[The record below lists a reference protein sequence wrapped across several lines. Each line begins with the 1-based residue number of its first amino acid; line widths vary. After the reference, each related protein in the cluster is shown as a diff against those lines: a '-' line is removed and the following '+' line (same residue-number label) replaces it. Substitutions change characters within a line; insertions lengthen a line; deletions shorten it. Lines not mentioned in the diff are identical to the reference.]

1 MRWRKMSCISR
12 ASGIADLPAPM
23 AVCCHDAGGANL
35 IAAWLAAEPVA
46 ELRLCAQG
54 PAGEIFARLLPQ
66 QATQALEVALD
77 GAKCLLSGSGWA
89 ADLEHDARVAARRH
103 GVTSLAVLDH
113 WVNYR
118 ARFVRND
125 VEILP
130 DAFVVTDAAAAMLA
144 RETFGAA
151 RPILTWQNR
160 YLQDEAARVR
170 ALSPQP
176 PATPPARLL
185 VVLEP
190 VREDWAHGAPQAPE
204 LRALDYLMQNL
215 AALTP
220 RPQEL
225 EVRLRPHPSEPE
237 LKYQAWAQR
246 QSHAHVR
253 LSTPAPLASDLA
265 WADAVAGLQSYA
277 LVVALA
283 ARRRAISYLPPGA
296 PPCALRY
303 PGVERLAALPRVSP

>member
-1 MRWRKMSCISR
+1 
-12 ASGIADLPAPM
+12 M

-35 IAAWLAAEPVA
+35 IGAWLAAEPVA

-54 PAGEIFARLLPQ
+54 PARGIFAAMLPQ
-66 QATQALEVALD
+66 QASAPLEAALD

-89 ADLEHDARVAARRH
+89 ADLEHDARVAACRS
-103 GVTSLAVLDH
+103 GIASLAVLDH
-113 WVNYR
+113 WVNYG
-118 ARFVRND
+118 ARFVRNE
-125 VEILP
+125 VEALP

-144 RETFGAA
+144 QETFGAA
-151 RPILTWQNR
+151 RPILTWRNR
-160 YLQDEAARVR
+160 YLENEAARVR
-170 ALSPQP
+170 ALSVRP

-190 VREDWAHGAPQAPE
+190 VREDWAQGAQQAPE
-204 LRALDYLMQNL
+204 FRALDYLMQNL

-237 LKYQAWAQR
+237 SKYRAWTQR
-246 QSHAHVR
+246 QPDAQVK
-253 LSTPAPLASDLA
+253 LSTGAPLASDLA

-283 ARRRAISYLPPGA
+283 SGRRAISYLPPGA
-296 PPCALRY
+296 PPCSLRY
-303 PGVERLAALPRVSP
+303 PGIERLAALSRVSP

>member
-1 MRWRKMSCISR
+1 MSCILR
-12 ASGIADLPAPM
+12 ASGIADLPLPV

-46 ELRLCAQG
+46 QLRLCAQG
-54 PAGEIFARLLPQ
+54 PAREIFARVLPQ
-66 QATQALEVALD
+66 RSSAPLDVALD
-77 GAKCLLSGSGWA
+77 GAQCLLSGSGWA
-89 ADLEHDARVAARRH
+89 AELEHDARLAARRN
-103 GVTSLAVLDH
+103 GVASLAVLDH

-118 ARFVRND
+118 ARFVRHG
-125 VEILP
+125 VEVLP
-130 DAFVVTDAAAAMLA
+130 DAFVVTDPAAALLTQ
-144 RETFGAA
+144 ETFGAA
-151 RPILTWQNR
+151 RPILTWRNR
-160 YLQDEAARVR
+160 YLENEAARVH

-190 VREDWAHGAPQAPE
+190 VREDWIHGAPQPAE
-204 LRALDYLMQNL
+204 FRALDYLMENL

-225 EVRLRPHPSEPE
+225 QIRLRPHPAEPE
-237 LKYQAWAQR
+237 SKYQAWAQR
-246 QSHAHVR
+246 QPHAQVK
-253 LSTPAPLASDLA
+253 LSTPAALAADLA

-283 ARRRAISYLPPGA
+283 SHRRAISYLPPGA
-296 PPCALRY
+296 PPCSLRY
-303 PGVERLAALPRVSP
+303 PGVERLAALPRMNP

>member
-1 MRWRKMSCISR
+1 MRWRKMSCILR
-12 ASGIADLPAPM
+12 ASGIADLPVPM

-35 IAAWLAAEPVA
+35 IAAWLAAEPVG

-54 PAGEIFARLLPQ
+54 PAREIFARVLPQ
-66 QATQALEVALD
+66 QASAPLQVALD
-77 GAKCLLSGSGWA
+77 GAQCLLSGSGWA

-103 GVTSLAVLDH
+103 GVASLAVLDH

-118 ARFVRND
+118 ARFVRHD
-125 VEILP
+125 VEVLP

-144 RETFGAA
+144 QETFGDA

-190 VREDWAHGAPQAPE
+190 VREDWVQEAPQAAE
-204 LRALDYLMQNL
+204 FRALDYLMENL

-220 RPQEL
+220 RPDEL
-225 EVRLRPHPSEPE
+225 EIRLRPHPTEPE
-237 LKYQAWAQR
+237 SKYQAWARR
-246 QSHAHVR
+246 QLHAHLE

-283 ARRRAISYLPPGA
+283 SSRRAISYLPPGA